1 MTLDMVM
8 TFFRYNTKTQ
18 SKKEIM
24 ENLEFIKIKNFCC
37 TNILS
42 RKNKQTNKQKKQ
54 KKSHRLG
61 ENICK
66 NTSDKGLLSKYT
78 RIFKLNSKKAHYPTE
93 KWAKDLHGT
102 VIKEDIQMTHK
113 KMKSCSIS
121 YTIKLKQ

>member
-1 MTLDMVM
+1 MTLNMVM

-24 ENLEFIKIKNFCC
+24 DNLESIKLRTSALQN
-37 TNILS
+37 TLS
-42 RKNKQTNKQKKQ
+42 RKKKKKQ

-78 RIFKLNSKKAHYPTE
+78 RIFKLNNKKANNPTE
-93 KWAKDLHGT
+93 KQAKDLHGT

-113 KMKSCSIS
+113 KMKSCSTS
-121 YTIKLKQ
+121 YAIKLKQ